1 MIQQKIKKDLK
12 KAITRTLQIKVKD
25 IYLEQPENPEY
36 GDYASN
42 FALVKLEEIRNSKSE
57 IRNPMNLAQK
67 IVKNFPKTDYLEKI
81 EAIKPGFI
89 NFYLKNQVFTQN
101 LKKILK
107 QGNKYGSSNL
117 GKKLKVMIE
126 FGQPNTHKLPHIGH
140 FRSYA
145 IGESIARLLEFTGF
159 NVFRANYQGDVGL
172 QVAKCIWGYKK
183 KKIKE
188 SGSLEKN
195 IQNLQESYVYG
206 SKMYEKNQKAK
217 KEINELNTKIYN
229 QGKSIIDLWKKT
241 RKWSLDCYKLMN
253 KRLNTK
259 YHKEYFE
266 SKAAKQ
272 GKKIVLENLDKIF
285 KKSKGA
291 IIFPGEKYGLH
302 ARVFITSNGNPTY
315 EAKDLALMFL
325 KKKDFDYEL
334 SLVSTAVEQIE
345 YFKVVYKAAEMIFPD
360 LARKFTHIP
369 FGLVSLTGAKLS
381 SRKGT
386 IVSINEVLEKTK
398 ESLVSLMKQKKYSQK
413 QIEKIADALTISA
426 SKYSILKH
434 TPIKNI
440 VFDIKKSVVLQGNS
454 GPYLQYTHARACS
467 ILKKSGHSEQ
477 GEESRGI
484 VEKSRDSSGFALRM
498 TKELTLLKFLYNFPE
513 IVEKSAQKYSPNLI
527 CNYLFELAQVFN
539 NFYESVPV
547 LKAEN
552 QELKKARLNLVAASA
567 QVLKNGLNLLGIQA
581 PEKM

>member
-1 MIQQKIKKDLK
+1 MIQQKIKKDLE
-12 KAITRTLQIKVKD
+12 KAIEKTVKIKVGN
-25 IYLEQPENPEY
+25 IYLQCPENPEH
-36 GDYASN
+36 GDYTSN
-42 FALVKLEEIRNSKSE
+42 FAMAHFNKSKN
-57 IRNPMNLAQK
+57 IKTPFKLAQK
-67 IVKNFPKTDYLEKI
+67 IVKNFPKTNYLEKI
-81 EAIKPGFI
+81 KAIKPGFI
-89 NFYLKNQVFTQN
+89 NFYLKNKVFTQN

-107 QGNKYGSSNL
+107 QGNKYGSSNI
-117 GKKLKVMIE
+117 GKQIKVMIE

-159 NVFRANYQGDVGL
+159 NVFRANYQGDIGL
-172 QVAKCIWGYKK
+172 QVAKCLWGYKK

-188 SGSLEKN
+188 SRILEKN
-195 IQNLQESYVYG
+195 IQNLQEAYVYG
-206 SKMYEKNQKAK
+206 SKMYEQNKQAK
-217 KEINELNTKIYN
+217 KEIDELNTKIYN
-229 QGKSIIDLWKKT
+229 QNKSIVDLWKKT
-241 RKWSLDCYKLMN
+241 RKWSLDCYKVMN

-266 SKAAKQ
+266 SEAAKQ
-272 GKKIVLENLDKIF
+272 GKKIVLKNLNKVF

-302 ARVFITSNGNPTY
+302 TRVFVTSDNNPTY

-325 KKKDFDYEL
+325 KKKDFDYDL

-360 LARKFTHIP
+360 LAKKFVHIP

-398 ESLVSLMKQKKYSQK
+398 ESLVGLMKQKKYSQK
-413 QIEKIADALTISA
+413 QIEKIVGALCIGA

-440 VFDIKKSVVLQGNS
+440 VFNIKESVVLQGNS

-477 GEESRGI
+477 SEESRGKKQ
-484 VEKSRDSSGFALRM
+484 ESRDSSGFALRM
-498 TKELTLLKFLYNFPE
+498 TKELALLKLLYNFPE
-513 IVEKSAQKYSPNLI
+513 VVEKSAQKYSPNLI
-527 CNYLFELAQVFN
+527 CNYLFELAQLFN
-539 NFYESVPV
+539 NFYESTPV

-552 QELKKARLNLVAASA
+552 QKLKKARLALVAANA
-567 QVLKNGLNLLGIQA
+567 QVLKNGLNLLGISA